1 MPDYNTAPSRLNKEL
16 IVLRKEY
23 RKHQIRLSRYYDRQP
38 VDVATVDEQML
49 LRECRDKHG
58 CCTVNNV
65 LHMEGV
71 VGVLVAAV
79 RNLWHC
85 IFRLLKRLGGRTRTG
100 TRPGKEP

>member
-1 MPDYNTAPSRLNKEL
+1 MEDIQTSINWMALLDCRLYLDGE
-16 IVLRKEY
+16 R
-23 RKHQIRLSRYYDRQP
+23 
-38 VDVATVDEQML
+38 
-49 LRECRDKHG
+49 HG

-65 LHMEGV
+65 LNMEGV

-79 RNLWHC
+79 RNLWDC